1 MHAYDRM
8 RDDDPQRSYPWL
20 REQVD
25 RAIVLRRAANHRKDF
40 ARTLGNGNGRG
51 AAAPIADKDKSKG
64 KKGEACRIWA
74 ESGTCR
80 FGDRCI
86 FAHAALKK
94 VKKPKPS
101 APAIAPAPPTTTQ
114 PPRPSAPAAPAVDPA
129 LAAKGKGKG
138 KKTLKKAVRAAAA
151 TLAAAEL
158 AAASYVAAPAAAP
171 PGDRKDRVCWHHNNG
186 RGGCTRGD
194 QCHFL
199 HGPPGTLSPADAA
212 GKGGGKG
219 KSKGRGLLA
228 VGI

>member
-1 MHAYDRM
+1 VVH
-8 RDDDPQRSYPWL
+8 
-20 REQVD
+20 
-25 RAIVLRRAANHRKDF
+25 RAAKHRKDF
-40 ARTLGNGNGRG
+40 ARTLAGNGRR
-51 AAAPIADKDKSKG
+51 AAAPIADKDKDKSKG
-64 KKGEACRIWA
+64 KKGEACRMWA
-74 ESGTCR
+74 DSGTCR

-94 VKKPKPS
+94 NKRPKPS
-101 APAIAPAPPTTTQ
+101 APAIAPAPPVTTQ
-114 PPRPSAPAAPAVDPA
+114 PPRPSAPAVDPA

-138 KKTLKKAVRAAAA
+138 KKSLKKAVRAAAA

-158 AAASYVAAPAAAP
+158 AAASYVAAPATAP

-194 QCHFL
+194 TCHFL
-199 HGPPGTLSPADAA
+199 HGPPGSLTPADAA